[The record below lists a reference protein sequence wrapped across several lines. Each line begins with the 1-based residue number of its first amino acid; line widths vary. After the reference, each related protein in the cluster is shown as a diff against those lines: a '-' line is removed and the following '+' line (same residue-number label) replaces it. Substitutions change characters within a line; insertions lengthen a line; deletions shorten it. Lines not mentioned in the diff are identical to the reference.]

1 MLEVAMNSQKVL
13 KYISASLLVISW
25 SACAPKKFDK
35 DASINACQNF
45 EQTCISTNGTDYFD
59 YTKNI
64 DGGSLDILFIDDNSG
79 SMSFEQT
86 RMANKFNEFINVL
99 QNKKINYNIGI
110 ITTDVKTNTNPERSI
125 NRNGLLQNG
134 NLIQFPNG
142 KNVLSSQD
150 SSADDQLMQFK
161 KTITRSETLQCEQ
174 FLKQYPNTQPSA
186 SGLQSNCPSGD
197 ERGLFSLNLFI
208 DNNADQ
214 LVRSNSHFAVVVL
227 SDEDVRSGLYK
238 RDVEQFKLEEND
250 KPETVINKFSSKF
263 PNNTFSFHS
272 IIVQPNDNEC
282 LQFQSRQLGPAN
294 INPIDGITFNAVLG
308 SYGSQYKIL
317 SDKTQ
322 GINGDIC
329 AGELPG
335 RASDYGSQLS
345 EIAKNVSNR
354 ITDMKIACV
363 DPKNLSIDINPNL
376 KNISW
381 SLDEN
386 TIRFSNTL
394 PANTNVHLKYEC
406 TSL

>member
-1 MLEVAMNSQKVL
+1 MNSHKL
-13 KYISASLLVISW
+13 LRYISASILVISW

-35 DASINACQNF
+35 DTSINACQNF

-110 ITTDVKTNTNPERSI
+110 ITTDVKTDTNLERSI
-125 NRNGLLQNG
+125 NRNGQLQNG

-142 KNVLSSQD
+142 KKVLSSQD
-150 SSADDQLMQFK
+150 SSADDQLIQFK
-161 KTITRSETLQCEQ
+161 KTITRNETLQCEQ
-174 FLKQYPNTQPSA
+174 FLKQYPNSQPPT
-186 SGLQSNCPSGD
+186 SGLLTNCPSGD
-197 ERGLFSLNLFI
+197 ERGLFSLNLFL
-208 DNNADQ
+208 DNNSQQ
-214 LVRSNSHFAVVVL
+214 LIRSNSHFAVVVL

-250 KPETVINKFSSKF
+250 KPETVINKISSKF
-263 PNNTFSFHS
+263 SSNTFSFHS
-272 IIVQPNDNEC
+272 IIVQPNDKDC

-317 SDKTQ
+317 SERTQ

-329 AGELPG
+329 AGELAG
-335 RASDYGSQLS
+335 RAPDYGSQLS

-354 ITDMKIACV
+354 ITDIKIACLN
-363 DPKNLSIDINPNL
+363 PKNLSVDINPNTN
-376 KNISW
+376 NINW
-381 SLDEN
+381 NLDEN
-386 TIRFSNTL
+386 TIRFSSTL
-394 PANTNVHLKYEC
+394 PSNTNVHLKYEC
-406 TSL
+406 TTL